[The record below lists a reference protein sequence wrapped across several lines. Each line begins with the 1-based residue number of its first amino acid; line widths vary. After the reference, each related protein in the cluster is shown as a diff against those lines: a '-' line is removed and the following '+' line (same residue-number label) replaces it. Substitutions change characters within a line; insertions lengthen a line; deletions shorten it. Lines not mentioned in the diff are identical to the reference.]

1 MGSRTFTWCLGRGYE
16 TGLTEM
22 TDFFQE
28 YGKPTLRDCQAS
40 PGPRPPISP
49 ATPPPP
55 TIVLSTKQILDLLT
69 FKHTLSLL
77 YPRLQ
82 QSSACALPTLTS
94 ADATS
99 LLLGSA

>member
-1 MGSRTFTWCLGRGYE
+1 MN
-16 TGLTEM
+16 GLTEM

-28 YGKPTLRDCQAS
+28 YGKPTLRDCEAQTL
-40 PGPRPPISP
+40 PQEPPISP
-49 ATPPPP
+49 TTLLP

-69 FKHTLSLL
+69 FKHTLSST
-77 YPRLQ
+77 PGFSR
-82 QSSACALPTLTS
+82 ALPGSSTLTS